1 MIRLQRFEKRFLF
14 DRRLYS
20 TLKGPSKSRHSIL
33 SIRKE
38 FNKTTDDSN
47 KPLLNSKKEALK
59 NNIDAA
65 DATRS
70 ILQNKKASYFD
81 PANSSLNLALD
92 NTTLFNK
99 ISKDAEIRM
108 SKRFKDASN
117 SWLHDYK
124 LQIRNIPLNLVKT
137 KSKSKGPSKELLIQT
152 ELENHLKNATISPE
166 SAGNAISAGDL
177 VALNHDSVSLYI
189 ITSCPTDLDSNS
201 YTFINREGEIVYG
214 PKQLIK
220 LRFPGAVPSH
230 LLGIIKDLV
239 RLETKYL
246 DMAPVGATDATF
258 SKSEQ
263 SKPKEIR
270 KVSSET
276 SKLSENGDTDNNNNG
291 HVDSSEIGGD
301 FIVAQASSQLLTNS
315 DVNTFHIPIRAR
327 EIYSKALTQ
336 ISIKTFEKIP
346 EISQKL
352 EILHRVL
359 QYDEDGDCLD
369 SPRTISIFLL
379 LRYLELFKLNM
390 IPKLIRE
397 GGDAQGEADLFKTLR
412 KKLSD
417 SFSDFDNETK
427 FSHLGKMVPKDASWM
442 QFANEQYSVPTF
454 MSLVLALRT
463 QGRLW
468 NINQQNSTNPPLSV
482 NILPLRN
489 VDLLEKTI
497 SFLKFKNGDVKF
509 ADYLLKK
516 LKNEKVDVPEYYKE
530 IVQLFKDYT
539 AGNFTND
546 PAVETALVSVIRL
559 VDKSLKEE
567 NLYSEKY
574 ASLTYD
580 YSRARGFELLQM
592 LEDPLNPSSCGWENP
607 ANWSYALQLPK
618 NNVLLMSD
626 LSADYYQCL
635 DESFYNKDNRLREL
649 VEQGNC
655 IKHIESNSVPS
666 LGGFDVA
673 VSPTDDD
680 IELTEDFYT
689 SDPLSKI
696 REDFGNTPIYCIDSE
711 TAHEIDDGISISTDK
726 DGKKYILSVHVANPT
741 SYLKPFST
749 ISNIAFNKGSTTYL
763 PEGPSMMLPNI
774 ISKIAGLGETSK
786 TRTFVIQYSLD
797 KATIDSY
804 IRCKNND
811 ESFKP
816 DTEFSSRI
824 LKDIES
830 SVDIKSY
837 LAHNFPKN
845 FTYSKVNEI
854 LNNENELECFKND
867 STSDIHSSNLFKLYN
882 ISTILKDIRIMVGNG
897 LEMSIPRSAV
907 KVDYTTGKCDKRFE
921 ESGSGYELAV
931 QDPSNTNKHAA
942 VSISNG
948 ADQGVLSKSQLL
960 VSHFMIS
967 ANYAASIFA
976 TKNNIPIIHRSQEM
990 KLEDSIL
997 NKLQE
1002 ISKRKYLT
1010 NEDLSI
1016 EDVSKVL
1023 SVLTSAKFLVEKKPH
1038 ESLGLQGYATVTS
1051 PLRRFVDM
1059 INHWKFEEFLLSRAG
1074 IPTSNIQDAQL
1085 YYMGNHL
1092 QTCELI
1098 NKKMQSFSNK
1108 FWEGIFLKEYLKLLN
1123 QGEIS
1128 KPITFKL
1135 LLKSNPKF
1143 GNISVHVLGFNNLK
1157 ATLESTPNVIEK
1169 FNTGEF
1175 RVGQVLVG
1183 DFQITKLDYIEDELV
1198 FRYK

>member
-1 MIRLQRFEKRFLF
+1 MIRLQRFKKRSLF
-14 DRRLYS
+14 DRRFYA
-20 TLKGPSKSRHSIL
+20 TLKGPSKARHSIL
-33 SIRKE
+33 SIREE
-38 FNKTTDDSN
+38 FKKNDNLNKIR
-47 KPLLNSKKEALK
+47 LNSSRESLK
-59 NNIDAA
+59 NNIDATDA
-65 DATRS
+65 TDATRS

-108 SKRFKDASN
+108 SKRFREASN
-117 SWLHDYK
+117 SWLSDYK
-124 LQIRNIPLNLVKT
+124 KLAKSIPMSLVKT
-137 KSKSKGPSKELLIQT
+137 KTKSKDSKKELLIQA
-152 ELENHLKNATISPE
+152 ELEKHLKNATISPE
-166 SAGNAISAGDL
+166 SAANAISAGDL
-177 VALNHDSVSLYI
+177 VALNNDSVSLYI
-189 ITSCPTDLDSNS
+189 IVSCPTDLDSNS

-220 LRFPGAVPSH
+220 LRFPGAVPRH

-239 RLETKYL
+239 QLETKYL
-246 DMAPVGATDATF
+246 DMAPIGVTDATF

-270 KVSSET
+270 KVSS
-276 SKLSENGDTDNNNNG
+276 KAQKISENDENRG

-379 LRYLELFKLNM
+379 LHYIELFSLNM
-390 IPKLIRE
+390 VPKLVRE
-397 GGDAQGEADLFKTLR
+397 GSDAQGEADLFKTLR

-417 SFSDFDNETK
+417 SFSDFDNEAK
-427 FSHLGKMVPKDASWM
+427 YSNLGKIVPKDVSWM
-442 QFANEQYSVPTF
+442 QFANEAYPVSTF
-454 MSLVLALRT
+454 MSLILALRT

-509 ADYLLKK
+509 ADYLIKK
-516 LKNEKVDVPEYYKE
+516 LKKEKVDVPEYYKE

-546 PAVETALVSVIRL
+546 PAAETALVSVIRL

-567 NLYSEKY
+567 NLYPERY
-574 ASLTYD
+574 TSLTYD

-592 LEDPLNPSSCGWENP
+592 LEDPLKPSSCGWENP
-607 ANWSYALQLPK
+607 ANWSYALQLPN

-626 LSADYYQCL
+626 LSTDYYQYL
-635 DESFYNKDNRLREL
+635 DESFSSKEHRLREL
-649 VEQGNC
+649 VEEGNS
-655 IKHIESNSVPS
+655 IKHTNSNSVSS
-666 LGGFDVA
+666 LEGFDVA
-673 VSPTDDD
+673 FSPKDDD
-680 IELTEDFYT
+680 IELTDDFYT
-689 SDPLSKI
+689 SDPLTEI

-711 TAHEIDDGISISTDK
+711 TAHEIDDGISINTSK
-726 DGKKYILSVHVANPT
+726 DGEKYIISVHVANPT

-774 ISKIAGLGETSK
+774 ISKIAGLGKTSR
-786 TRTFVIQYSLD
+786 TRTFVIQYTLD
-797 KATIDSY
+797 KSSVDSY
-804 IRCKNND
+804 IKQKNND
-811 ESFKP
+811 EFFKP
-816 DTEFSSRI
+816 DIEFSNSI

-830 SVDIKSY
+830 SVDIK
-837 LAHNFPKN
+837 LCMAHNFPNN

-854 LNNENELECFKND
+854 LNNEKGFESFKKGSITD
-867 STSDIHSSNLFKLYN
+867 VHSSNLFKLYN

-897 LEMSIPRSAV
+897 LEMSIPRSSV
-907 KVDYTTGKCDKRFE
+907 TVDYTTGKCDQRFE
-921 ESGSGYELAV
+921 VSENGYKLKV
-931 QDPSNTNKHAA
+931 QDPSNTNKQAL

-976 TKNNIPIIHRSQEM
+976 TKNNIPIIHRSQQM

-997 NKLQE
+997 KKLQE

-1059 INHWKFEEFLLSRAG
+1059 INHWKFEEFLLSRAN
-1074 IPTSNIQDAQL
+1074 IPTSNIQDTQL

-1108 FWEGIFLKEYLKLLN
+1108 FWEGVFFKEYLKLLN
-1123 QGEIS
+1123 EGEIS
-1128 KPITFKL
+1128 KPVTFKL

-1157 ATLESTPNVIEK
+1157 ATLESTEDVIEK

-1175 RVGQVLVG
+1175 RVGQVLTG
-1183 DFQITKLDYIEDELV
+1183 NFQITKLDYIEDELV
-1198 FRYK
+1198 FSYK

>member
-1 MIRLQRFEKRFLF
+1 MIRLKRFEKRYLF
-14 DRRLYS
+14 DIRLYS
-20 TLKGPSKSRHSIL
+20 TLKRPSKSRHSIL

-38 FNKTTDDSN
+38 FKKTTDDSN
-47 KPLLNSKKEALK
+47 RPSKKEVLED
-59 NNIDAA
+59 NIDAA

-70 ILQNKKASYFD
+70 ILQSKKASYFD

-108 SKRFKDASN
+108 KKRFKDASN
-117 SWLHDYK
+117 SWLYDYK
-124 LQIRNIPLNLVKT
+124 QKIKNLPLNSVKT
-137 KSKSKGPSKELLIQT
+137 KSKSKGPNKELLIQT

-189 ITSCPTDLDSNS
+189 ISSCPTDLDSNS

-270 KVSSET
+270 NISSET
-276 SKLSENGDTDNNNNG
+276 SKLSEKGDNNNNNNG

-359 QYDEDGDCLD
+359 QYDDDGDCLD

-379 LRYLELFKLNM
+379 LRYLELFNLNM

-397 GGDAQGEADLFKTLR
+397 GVDAQGEADLFKTLR

-417 SFSDFDNETK
+417 SFSDFDYETK
-427 FSHLGKMVPKDASWM
+427 FSHLGKMVPKDSSWM
-442 QFANEQYSVPTF
+442 RIGDEQYSVSTF
-454 MSLVLALRT
+454 LSLVLALRT

-497 SFLKFKNGDVKF
+497 SFLKFKNGDAKF
-509 ADYLLKK
+509 ADYLIKK
-516 LKNEKVDVPEYYKE
+516 LKNEKVDTPEYYKE

-546 PAVETALVSVIRL
+546 PAAETALVSVIRL

-567 NLYSEKY
+567 NLYSERY
-574 ASLTYD
+574 ISLTYD

-607 ANWSYALQLPK
+607 ANWSYALQLPN

-626 LSADYYQCL
+626 LSANYYRCL
-635 DESFYNKDNRLREL
+635 DESFSNRDNRLREL
-649 VEQGNC
+649 VEQGNSN
-655 IKHIESNSVPS
+655 KRIESNPVPS
-666 LGGFDVA
+666 LSEFDVT
-673 VSPTDDD
+673 VSGRDDE

-689 SDPLSKI
+689 SDPLNKI
-696 REDFGNTPIYCIDSE
+696 REDFGSTPIYCIDSE

-763 PEGPSMMLPNI
+763 PEGPSMMLPNLV
-774 ISKIAGLGETSK
+774 SKIAGLGETSR
-786 TRTFVIQYSLD
+786 TRTFSIQYTLD

-804 IRCKNND
+804 IECKNND

-816 DTEFSSRI
+816 DTEFSAKI

-830 SVDIKSY
+830 SVDIKLY
-837 LAHNFPKN
+837 LSHNFPKN

-854 LNNENELECFKND
+854 LNDENVLESFKNG
-867 STSDIHSSNLFKLYN
+867 SITDIHSSNLFELYN

-907 KVDYTTGKCDKRFE
+907 KVDYKTVKCDDRFE
-921 ESGSGYELAV
+921 ESDDGYKLVV
-931 QDPSNTNKHAA
+931 QDPSNANKHAV

-948 ADQGVLSKSQLL
+948 DDQGILSKSQLL

-976 TKNNIPIIHRSQEM
+976 ARNSIPIIHRSQEM
-990 KLEDSIL
+990 KLEDSIM

-1002 ISKRKYLT
+1002 ISKRKYLS

-1074 IPTSNIQDAQL
+1074 IPTSNIQDTQL

-1157 ATLESTPNVIEK
+1157 ATLESTQNVIEK

-1183 DFQITKLDYIEDELV
+1183 DFQISKLDYIEDELV